1 MRPAN
6 LLIVDSDPGTNTVL
20 VEAVGRL
27 GLSTVNARSA
37 GEALQRFEQLAPAV
51 VILYL
56 GQRDKTGLQ
65 LLRRLTRSSQVPVIA
80 VVEAGCVRVA
90 VEAMRDGAFDVFD
103 KHATSHDVEQAVGA
117 ALTHSSVHSYGE
129 VFRRSP
135 KMQALETVVARLA
148 AVSTP
153 VLVRGESGV
162 GKEVVARVIHQLS
175 DRSERPFVKLT
186 WAALP
191 ADHVVSELETAV
203 VATRDGTL
211 FLDEIGDATAA
222 AQTRLL
228 HIMAGKGSMPRVI
241 AATSADMNQ
250 LVTAGVFRRD
260 LYQRLALATID
271 IPPLRERREEI
282 DVLTHRFLER
292 FSREFQRPMPPVS
305 RSMAELLRSYEW
317 PGNVRELESLLKRWV
332 VLGGE
337 GSVRS
342 QIEARRAAAQRK
354 HGART
359 GTGPGLRE
367 IGRRAARDAE
377 RTALQEAL
385 LRAKGNRAAAARE
398 LKVSYRTLLQKITEV
413 GLTPPTRMKRTSNA
427 QLPLA

>member
-6 LLIVDSDPGTNTVL
+6 VLIVDSDPATTTAF

-27 GLSTVNARSA
+27 GLTAVSEKRV
-37 GEALQRFEQLAPAV
+37 GEALAHFEQLAPTV

-56 GQRDKTGLQ
+56 RQRDKAGLQ
-65 LLRRLTRSSQVPVIA
+65 LLRRLTRGSRVPVIA
-80 VVEAGCVRVA
+80 VVEAGGVRVA
-90 VEAMRDGAFDVFD
+90 VEAMREGASDVLD
-103 KHATSHDVEQAVGA
+103 EQATPHEIEHAVGA
-117 ALTHSSVHSYGE
+117 ALTHRSAHGYGE
-129 VFRRSP
+129 VLSLSP
-135 KMQALETVVARLA
+135 KMQALETVVERLA

-175 DRSERPFVKLT
+175 ARSERPFVKLT
-186 WAALP
+186 WTALP
-191 ADHVVSELETAV
+191 TDRVVSELEAAIA
-203 VATRDGTL
+203 ATPDGTL
-211 FLDEIGDATAA
+211 FLDEIADAPAA

-228 HIMAGKGSMPRVI
+228 NIMAGQGPLPRVI
-241 AATSADMNQ
+241 ASTSADLHQ
-250 LVTAGVFRRD
+250 LVTAGVLRTD
-260 LYQRLALATID
+260 LYQRLGLATID

-305 RSMAELLRSYEW
+305 RSMAELLRTYEW
-317 PGNVRELESLLKRWV
+317 PGNVRELESLVKRWV

-337 GSVRS
+337 SSIRA
-342 QIEARRAAAQRK
+342 QIEARRAAAQRRRAAK
-354 HGART
+354 S

-385 LRAKGNRAAAARE
+385 LRAKGNRAAVARE
-398 LKVSYRTLLQKITEV
+398 LRVSYRTLLQKLSEV
-413 GLTPPTRMKRTSNA
+413 GLAPPARIKRTG
-427 QLPLA
+427 